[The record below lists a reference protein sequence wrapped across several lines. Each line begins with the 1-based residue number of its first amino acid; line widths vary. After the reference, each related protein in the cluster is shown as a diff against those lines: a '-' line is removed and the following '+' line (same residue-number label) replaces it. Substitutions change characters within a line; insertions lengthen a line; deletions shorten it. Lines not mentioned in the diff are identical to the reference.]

1 MSEELLTI
9 GEVAAFIDIPKSQ
22 VLKHRSKLN
31 LPTPI
36 IILNAHYYK
45 KCDVVEW
52 LNKTDIKSL
61 MRTLYKAEYD
71 NRTQKEKES
80 GKHKPNATL
89 HWQSL
94 CERFDVPLDLYVKF
108 CTGRLYHDETTTN

>member
-9 GEVAAFIDIPKSQ
+9 GEVAKLIDIPKSQ
-22 VLKHRSKLN
+22 VLKHRTKLN
-31 LPTPI
+31 LPKPA

-52 LNKTDIKSL
+52 LDKTDIKSL
-61 MRTLYKAEYD
+61 MRTLNKTEYEE
-71 NRTQKEKES
+71 RIKKEKEN
-80 GKHKPNATL
+80 GNHKANATL
-89 HWQSL
+89 HWQGL

-108 CTGRLYHDETTTN
+108 CTGRLYRETS